1 MIGLRS
7 VRDALEFVRVNIEKK
22 TAFGIHS
29 LLSLYFLFPPDSTDK
44 VAMALVA
51 ILNNEAIL
59 GEKASAKYDG
69 L

>member
-1 MIGLRS
+1 MIELWS

-22 TAFGIHS
+22 TTFGIYT
-29 LLSLYFLFPPDSTDK
+29 LLSFYFLFPPDSIDM

-51 ILNNEAIL
+51 ILNDEAIL
-59 GEKASAKYDG
+59 GAKVSAKDDG